1 MRSKLTLRL
10 DDELI
15 REAKA
20 LAEQRGTS
28 LSQLVA
34 SYFRAL
40 TRRPSEAPREEPLP
54 PLTRALVGV
63 LRDEE
68 IREEGYRAHLERK
81 HR

>member
-1 MRSKLTLRL
+1 MQSKLTLRL

-20 LAEQRGTS
+20 LARQRGTS

-34 SYFRAL
+34 DYFRAL
-40 TRRPSEAPREEPLP
+40 SRSRRDKPEDEDLP
-54 PLTRALVGV
+54 PLTRSLAGALADANV
-63 LRDEE
+63 DEE
-68 IREEGYRAHLERK
+68 DYRAHLDRK